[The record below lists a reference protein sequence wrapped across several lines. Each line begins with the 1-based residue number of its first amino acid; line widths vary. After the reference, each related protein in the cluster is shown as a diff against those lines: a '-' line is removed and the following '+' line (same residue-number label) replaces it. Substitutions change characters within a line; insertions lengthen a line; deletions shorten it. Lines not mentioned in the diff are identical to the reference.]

1 MLKVQGREGYGGR
14 ERERQD
20 GLLEWT
26 GEESEGGRE
35 SGEIELSDLM

>member
-1 MLKVQGREGYGGR
+1 MLKVQGREGR
-14 ERERQD
+14 EDRQV

>member
-1 MLKVQGREGYGGR
+1 MLKVQGREGR
-14 ERERQD
+14 EDRQA